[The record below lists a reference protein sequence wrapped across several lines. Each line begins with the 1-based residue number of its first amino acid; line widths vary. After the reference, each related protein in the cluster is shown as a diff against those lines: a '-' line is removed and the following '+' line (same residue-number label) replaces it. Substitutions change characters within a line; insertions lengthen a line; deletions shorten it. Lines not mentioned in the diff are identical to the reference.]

1 MINFYIGKKSPLRDE
16 NHKRDLDNEIS
27 ILRQYDTRKTCLLDI
42 GSNEGYFSVCL
53 ANEYTSVHAFEP
65 IHSNFKLMF
74 KNIKQFDNIT
84 PYKMAISNVSEEF
97 EMLTDQGFGFNSGMC
112 SRFETYVQ
120 RFMYNNNKPTSAK
133 NQVEQMMRKYPTE
146 IVKAQP
152 IDSLNLEPS
161 LIKIDVEG
169 DEQRVLEGAKI
180 TINKFKPVIYLERNF
195 GPDRIPLDDFMFWIG
210 YKQVPENEFIY
221 INNFYERRRETE
233 S

>member
-53 ANEYTSVHAFEP
+53 ANEYKSVHAFEP
-65 IHSNFKLMF
+65 INSNFKLMF
-74 KNIKQFDNIT
+74 KNTKQFDNIT
-84 PYKMAISNVSEEF
+84 PYKIAISNVSEEF
-97 EMLTDQGFGFNSGMC
+97 EMLTDQGVGFNSGMC

-133 NQVEQMMRKYPTE
+133 SQVERMMRIYPTE
-146 IVKAQP
+146 IVKAQT